1 MSRFRVTSLT
11 CLRYII
17 YQNATAETRMGSVAL
32 QETSQTSY
40 IDRIDAFQWQQQR
53 FMAVPKKK
61 VQQMSYLLS
70 CSRCPVE
77 GDHCTIVQPTFVH
90 SNTKR

>member
-1 MSRFRVTSLT
+1 MNRFRVTSLT
-11 CLRYII
+11 CLRQII
-17 YQNATAETRMGSVAL
+17 YQNATAEIRMGSVAL
-32 QETSQTSY
+32 QEKSQTSY

-61 VQQMSYLLS
+61 VQQTSYLLS

-77 GDHCTIVQPTFVH
+77 GDHCTIVHPTSVH
-90 SNTKR
+90 LNANR